1 MPHLSRP
8 GGVLMRRRRRLAA
21 VGRAWRRGVSL
32 PWRRA
37 VARGGRRAA
46 RGRRRPEAVPRSGV
60 LGLDGGER
68 GNWCGETL
76 RARELMERERK
87 RERRVV
93 CHRRMDGVA
102 QPNGWVDG
110 PATSAEISP
119 QSVSRTAP
127 KLIDRSYPERPN
139 PSPCLG
145 QIELGLAYA
154 P

>member
-1 MPHLSRP
+1 
-8 GGVLMRRRRRLAA
+8 MRRRRRLAA

-60 LGLDGGER
+60 LGLGGGAR
-68 GNWCGETL
+68 GDWCGETL

-93 CHRRMDGVA
+93 CQPTDG
-102 QPNGWVDG
+102 W
-110 PATSAEISP
+110 
-119 QSVSRTAP
+119 SRPT
-127 KLIDRSYPERPN
+127 ER
-139 PSPCLG
+139 LG
-145 QIELGLAYA
+145 
-154 P
+154 